1 MAHIN
6 QVIDSIHNNIKDGA
20 DFAIDSIYMHDIIQ
34 NWGYEDIVK
43 LLRRD
48 IKNFSIIGV
57 EIIDTLI
64 NLNKLDIFKIIIKQF
79 SFAYQLPSDNNYQF
93 IVINHINYGHNLY
106 LILLKYMYNIGMV
119 NMSLKTYSNKFFDGY
134 DAAENVT
141 RLLNDNIF
149 I

>member
-1 MAHIN
+1 MAHIEL
-6 QVIDSIHNNIKDGA
+6 VIDSINKNIKDGA

-34 NWGYEDIVK
+34 NWNYKDIIH

-79 SFAYQLPSDNNYQF
+79 SFSYQLPTNDNWQF
-93 IVINHINYGHNLY
+93 IILNHINYGHNSY
-106 LILLKYMYNIGMV
+106 LILLKYMYTIGIV
-119 NMSLKTYSNKFFDGY
+119 NMSFEIYNKFTTSMIHS
-134 DAAENVT
+134 VT
-141 RLLNDNIF
+141 KLLDETIF